1 LKFSY
6 PPQHR
11 QGSDEIV
18 VGMGVDVD
26 AGVSEGEVDRVLEIV
41 NPNEEG

>member
-6 PPQHR
+6 PSQHI

-18 VGMGVDVD
+18 VGMGVNVD
-26 AGVSEGEVDRVLEIV
+26 AGVGEVDGVLEIV